1 MKSREE
7 LRREVADQ
15 PARLVEYASALQEQL
30 RRSRQEL
37 AQAQRT
43 LQQTEQ
49 RLTTTQQELQ
59 ETGQHLAATKQEL
72 QEAGQHLAATQQELQ
87 AKTQQ
92 LAEAQALIAEL
103 RRELFGAKADKLTAE
118 QEAQLSQ
125 LVGDV
130 QEQNQRPPPLSREV
144 LQEAIAQERA
154 QQRQRAKQRT
164 RRHLPPVQLEKQQ
177 VILEPEDKF
186 CPTSGQERPCIGQ
199 QVTTEYDYVAAK
211 LIIRET
217 VRPKYGSCQKPCC
230 QGVTMAPLPPR
241 LVPQSKLGLGLA
253 VFLLLSRFD
262 DHVAYYTLE
271 RNFRERFGVVISRQQ
286 MVQWVEQVA
295 HLLLAIYWLI
305 WAELKAGDYL
315 QIDESPVKVLDPE
328 VKGKAAQ
335 GYLWFYSRPGGYV
348 LLEFHQSRGRE
359 GPRERLRGFRGTMQT
374 DGYELY
380 DALRKEQ
387 PSRLKRIGCTAHAR
401 RGFYKALLESCSE
414 ALWFIG
420 QMRQLYQLERE
431 LQDASPQERR
441 QGRLQK
447 APAIWLAMKRRA
459 EAIRADSRVLPN
471 STLGKAVRYLLNEYT
486 ALVGYLRNGRFEI
499 DSNLVENDVRPSAV
513 GKKRWLFIGHPEAG
527 WRSAVIYTLIQSCRR
542 YGINPQ
548 EYLTD
553 VLGRL
558 PSMTAS
564 QVRELLPDQ
573 WRKARQARG
582 AEVQ

>member
-1 MKSREE
+1 MKSPQERLRELASDPVGLLEYAGQLQQQLGEARQALEEQAHQLAQTQEE
-7 LRREVADQ
+7 LVLKAQ
-15 PARLVEYASALQEQL
+15 Q
-30 RRSRQEL
+30 L
-37 AQAQRT
+37 AQAQ
-43 LQQTEQ
+43 
-49 RLTTTQQELQ
+49 
-59 ETGQHLAATKQEL
+59 AM
-72 QEAGQHLAATQQELQ
+72 
-87 AKTQQ
+87 
-92 LAEAQALIAEL
+92 IAEL
-103 RRELFGAKADKLTAE
+103 KRELFGAKADKLNEE
-118 QEAQLSQ
+118 QEEQLRQ
-125 LVGDV
+125 LLGDA
-130 QEQNQRPPPLSREV
+130 QEQSQRPPPLSQEV
-144 LQEAIAQERA
+144 LQEALAQERA
-154 QQRQRAKQRT
+154 QQRQRNKE
-164 RRHLPPVQLEKQQ
+164 RRRRNLPPVELEKQQ
-177 VILEPEDKF
+177 VVLEPEDKL
-186 CPTSGQERPCIGQ
+186 CPTSGEERPRIGQ
-199 QVTTEYDYVAAK
+199 EVTSEYDYLPAK
-211 LIIRET
+211 LIIREI

-230 QGVTMAPLPPR
+230 QGVAIAPLPPR

-253 VFLLLSRFD
+253 VYLLLSRFD

-271 RNFRERFGVVISRQQ
+271 RNFRERHGVAISRQQ
-286 MVQWVEQVA
+286 IVQWVEKVA

-305 WAELKAGDYL
+305 WEKLKAGDYL

-328 VKGKAAQ
+328 IKGKAAQ
-335 GYLWFYSRPGGYV
+335 GYLWFYSKPGGYV
-348 LLEFHQSRGRE
+348 LLEFHQSRGRD

-387 PSRLKRIGCTAHAR
+387 PSKLKRIGCTSHAR
-401 RGFYKALLESCSE
+401 RRFYKALLESCSE

-431 LQDASPQERR
+431 LRDCTPQARR

-459 EAIRADSRVLPN
+459 EVIRANPRVLPK

-486 ALVGYLRNGRFEI
+486 ALVGYLRDGRFEI

-513 GKKRWLFIGHPEAG
+513 GKRRWLFIGHPDAG

-564 QVRELLPDQ
+564 QVPELLPEQ

-582 AEVQ
+582 AKTR